1 MKAQV
6 QKGFTLIELMIVV
19 AIIGIL
25 AAVAI
30 PMYSDYTQRA
40 KASTG
45 LAALANYKTTVAMC
59 YQTKG
64 TLTGCDST
72 VEAGA
77 VADDPNTVGIDE
89 SAGTITPIPKAVTST
104 DSVNGLVDAR
114 VETGIIYATLEAMS
128 ADADGA
134 PSANIEVTLTP
145 EPSAAGG
152 VLVWTI
158 RCSDYSAGTRVDG
171 CVEGIAGGA

>member
-59 YQTKG
+59 YQTYG
-64 TLTGCDST
+64 ALANCDASTDAST
-72 VEAGA
+72 VDNGDGTTTA
-77 VADDPNTVGIDE
+77 VAAN
-89 SAGTITPIPKAVTST
+89 ITPIPKAITSA
-104 DSVNGLVDAR
+104 DSVNGVTTAN
-114 VETGIIYATLEAMS
+114 VTAGIISATLEAV
-128 ADADGA
+128 DVDGT
-134 PSANIEVTLTP
+134 PINVTVTP
-145 EPSAAGG
+145 TASQGGG
-152 VLVWTI
+152 VLTWTI
-158 RCSDYSAGTRVDG
+158 ACSDFSKGSRVDG
-171 CVEGIAGGA
+171 CTVAIAG

>member
-59 YQTKG
+59 YQTYG
-64 TLTGCDST
+64 SLNQCDAT
-72 VEAGA
+72 TEA
-77 VADDPNTVGIDE
+77 VAATETDPAVDAN
-89 SAGTITPIPKAVTST
+89 ITPIPPAITYGDPDT
-104 DSVNGLVDAR
+104 QVNGLIEADVAAG
-114 VETGIIYATLEAMS
+114 VISATLEAR
-128 ADADGA
+128 DVDG
-134 PSANIEVTLTP
+134 NLIGVTMTP
-145 EPSAAGG
+145 EAAGG
-152 VLVWTI
+152 GNI
-158 RCSDYSAGTRVDG
+158 RWVIACSDFDAGTRVDG
-171 CVEGIAGGA
+171 CTEGGVATPADPTAA

>member
-59 YQTKG
+59 YQTYG
-64 TLTGCDST
+64 SLNQCDAST
-72 VEAGA
+72 DA
-77 VADDPNTVGIDE
+77 VAADADAGIAAQD
-89 SAGTITPIPKAVTST
+89 ANITPIPKAIVAGDA
-104 DSVNGLVDAR
+104 DSKVNGLIEADVAAG
-114 VETGIIYATLEAMS
+114 VISATLEAR
-128 ADADGA
+128 DVDG
-134 PSANIEVTLTP
+134 NLIGVTMTP
-145 EPSAAGG
+145 EAAGG
-152 VLVWTI
+152 GNI
-158 RCSDYSAGTRVDG
+158 RWIIACSDYEAGTRVDG
-171 CVEGIAGGA
+171 CTIGGVATPADPAA

>member
-59 YQTKG
+59 YQTYGALANCDATTEESG
-64 TLTGCDST
+64 TVGATDY
-72 VEAGA
+72 VEA
-77 VADDPNTVGIDE
+77 N
-89 SAGTITPIPKAVTST
+89 ITPIPPAIVYGDATTK
-104 DSVNGLVDAR
+104 VNGLIEADVTAG
-114 VETGIIYATLEAMS
+114 VISATLEAR
-128 ADADGA
+128 DVDG
-134 PSANIEVTLTP
+134 NLIGVTMTP
-145 EPSAAGG
+145 EAAGG
-152 VLVWTI
+152 GNLRWVI
-158 RCSDYSAGTRVDG
+158 ACSDFDSGTRVDG
-171 CVEGIAGGA
+171 CTVGGVAVPADPTA

>member
-59 YQTKG
+59 YQTYG
-64 TLTGCDST
+64 ALTNCNATIPDST
-72 VEAGA
+72 TEVNGVET
-77 VADDPNTVGIDE
+77 TV
-89 SAGTITPIPKAVTST
+89 AGTPTPIPPAITAN
-104 DSVNGLVDAR
+104 DNVNGVTVADVQGGLI
-114 VETGIIYATLEAMS
+114 TATLEAVDVDGTPIQVTISPTAS
-128 ADADGA
+128 AG
-134 PSANIEVTLTP
+134 
-145 EPSAAGG
+145 GG
-152 VLVWTI
+152 VLNWTI
-158 RCSDYSAGTRVDG
+158 GCSDFSKGSRVDG
-171 CVEGIAGGA
+171 CSAAPQAAADPNAGG

>member
-59 YQTKG
+59 YQTYG
-64 TLTGCDST
+64 SLDDCDASTDAST
-72 VEAGA
+72 VTNP
-77 VADDPNTVGIDE
+77 DNSTTVVP
-89 SAGTITPIPKAVTST
+89 ANITPIPKAIAAGDTANK
-104 DSVNGLVDAR
+104 VNGLIEADVTAG
-114 VETGIIYATLEAMS
+114 VISATLEAR
-128 ADADGA
+128 DVDG
-134 PSANIEVTLTP
+134 NLIGVTMTP
-145 EPSAAGG
+145 EAAGG
-152 VLVWTI
+152 GNI
-158 RCSDYSAGTRVDG
+158 RWIIACSDYDSGTRVDG
-171 CVEGIAGGA
+171 CTVGGVATPADPSA